1 MLREYV
7 RKAFRERR
15 HGVEDD
21 LMSLVNE
28 AADLVGPVR
37 IPRNSAAQSRG
48 SIHDDATASKLGFK
62 GGTVAG
68 SLHMDQFAPLALQL
82 YGDDWW
88 SKGNMSFY
96 FRQATVDQEPVSA
109 FAHPD
114 EPHARLWMENES
126 GALIAEGTASC
137 QGHDEKTAV
146 ENLMK
151 SQTVAEPGGLKILAN
166 VKPGD
171 EVTGLEVTISRAAV
185 DNRLETIT
193 EHLPEYDG
201 EKAILPPSMMVH
213 LFRGSAQ
220 EKLYKTD
227 GPAVGL
233 FGAIELQ
240 SISGPTRCDTAY
252 LVRARVLALS
262 ESPKTENVWYRAWAA
277 DPATGEDV
285 CSMAMYLRYM
295 KASSKHY
302 GA

>member
-1 MLREYV
+1 
-7 RKAFRERR
+7 
-15 HGVEDD
+15 
-21 LMSLVNE
+21 MSLVNE
-28 AADLVGPVR
+28 VADLVGPVR
-37 IPRNSAAQSRG
+37 IPRNSARQAGHG

-88 SKGNMSFY
+88 SNGNMSFY
-96 FRQATVDQEPVSA
+96 FRQATVDQEPVRA

-137 QGHDEKTAV
+137 QGHDEGTAV
-146 ENLMK
+146 ENLMN
-151 SQTVAEPGGLKILAN
+151 SQQHDSGSGLRILRH

-171 EVTGLEVTISRAAV
+171 EVTGLEVSISQEALDRRL
-185 DNRLETIT
+185 DNIT
-193 EHLPEYDG
+193 ETLDVYKG
-201 EKAILPPSMMVH
+201 ERAIVPPSMNVH

-240 SISGPTRCDTAY
+240 AIRGPMRAETPY
-252 LVRARVLALS
+252 LVRAKVLALS

-277 DPATGEDV
+277 DPETGEDV
-285 CSMAMYLRYM
+285 SSMLMYLRYM
-295 KASSKHY
+295 KGSSKLWTD
-302 GA
+302 